1 MERLFWIE
9 CPDCRARWYADWEL
23 RRAEL
28 PLICPK
34 CGKSVRPDDASWIDE
49 RQRP

>member
-23 RRAEL
+23 RASTL
-28 PLICPK
+28 PLICPR
-34 CGKSVRPDDASWIDE
+34 CGRQVRPDEASWIDE
-49 RQRP
+49 RPRP